1 MGDGGKG
8 VEDTDSGFQYVGKAI
23 KANRRRRKGRDQ
35 DIKVDDGEKLLQRVE
50 IVKAKM
56 KFLSGG
62 SPGDQISTLLDTAL
76 SNSTCSETI
85 PTAMLMLGL
94 GNVSTARASQMQ
106 LAFLLLVRDRLKEK
120 REERIF
126 ITALD
131 PIFNEDDRQILAYFD
146 IDVSDENRQ
155 GKYSFEEVTFV
166 YMPHCTKSIYEN
178 ILRSN
183 WTLEGLQRIWLCCND
198 LERYTHFCGQ
208 DRLTPCI
215 DRIGE

>member
-50 IVKAKM
+50 MVKDKM
-56 KFLSGG
+56 KFLSDG
-62 SPGDQISTLLDTAL
+62 SIGVQISTLLDNVLTQ
-76 SNSTCSETI
+76 STCADTI
-85 PTAMLMLGL
+85 PTAIMMLGL
-94 GNVSTARASQMQ
+94 GNIANARASQIQ
-106 LAFLLLVRDRLKEK
+106 LAFLLLVRDSLKEK
-120 REERIF
+120 REERIP
-126 ITALD
+126 ITAFD

-146 IDVSDENRQ
+146 IDVSNENKQ
-155 GKYSFEEVTFV
+155 GRYGFEEVTFV
-166 YMPHCTKSIYEN
+166 YMPHCTKTIYEN

-183 WTLEGLQRIWLCCND
+183 WTLEGLQRIWLCCNV

-208 DRLTPCI
+208 NRLTPCI